1 MGLAIHLLQLAHG
14 HAILRALRT
23 RERGLHGAEVEFEHI
38 GVVGLRC
45 AGIAPHALG
54 LGVRLDQ
61 SNLLRRTTGE
71 FQIAQRFFVDRE
83 DAAGA
88 AVLRRHV
95 GDGGAVGE
103 RQGRKPVTKVFDE
116 FLDHAFLAQYLGDR
130 EHKVGGG
137 GAGLQ
142 LPGELEADDLGN
154 QHRHRLA
161 EHGRLGFDAAHA
173 PAEHAETVDHRRVR
187 VGADEGVRVGL
198 WAFPVAV
205 LEHYAT
211 EEFEVDLMD
220 DAGAGWH
227 DLEIAERR
235 LAPAQERIP
244 LAIALELDGRI
255 ALECIG
261 RSVMIDLHRVVDD
274 QLSGRERI
282 DALRVAAKFADGL
295 AHRGQIDHTGHA
307 GEVLHDHPRWSER
320 DLMLRGGF
328 GVPIEQRVDVA
339 ARHIHAVLEAQQ
351 VLEQDLQRVGQSRH
365 LGLRQCAEI
374 PVLVDL
380 SAHLERAA

>member
-1 MGLAIHLLQLAHG
+1 M
-14 HAILRALRT
+14 
-23 RERGLHGAEVEFEHI
+23 
-38 GVVGLRC
+38 RC

-54 LGVRLDQ
+54 LGIRLDQ
-61 SNLLRRTTGE
+61 SNLLCRTTGE
-71 FQIAQRFFVDRE
+71 LKVAQRFLVDRE
-83 DAAGA
+83 YAAGA

-103 RQGRKPVTKVFDE
+103 GQGRKPVAKVFDE
-116 FLDHAFLAQYLGDR
+116 FLDHAFFAQHLGDG
-130 EHKVGGG
+130 EHKVGGR
-137 GAGLQ
+137 GARLQ
-142 LPGELEADDLGN
+142 LPGELEADNLRN

-173 PAEHAETVDHRRVR
+173 PAEYAETVDHRRVR

-198 WAFPVAV
+198 WAFAVAIF
-205 LEHYAT
+205 EYHAA
-211 EEFEVDLMD
+211 EELEVDLMD

-244 LAIALELDGRI
+244 LAIALELDGRV
-255 ALECIG
+255 ALERIG
-261 RSVMIDLHRVVDD
+261 RAVMIDLYRVVDD

-295 AHRGQIDHTGHA
+295 AHRGQIDYTGYA
-307 GEVLHDHPRWSER
+307 GEVLHDHPRRSER
-320 DLMLRGGF
+320 DLMVRCGLS
-328 GVPIEQRVDVA
+328 VPIEQRVDVA
-339 ARHIHAVLEAQQ
+339 TRHIHAVLEAQQ
-351 VLEQDLQRVGQSRH
+351 ILEQDLQRVGQSCH

-380 SAHLERAA
+380 SAHLE